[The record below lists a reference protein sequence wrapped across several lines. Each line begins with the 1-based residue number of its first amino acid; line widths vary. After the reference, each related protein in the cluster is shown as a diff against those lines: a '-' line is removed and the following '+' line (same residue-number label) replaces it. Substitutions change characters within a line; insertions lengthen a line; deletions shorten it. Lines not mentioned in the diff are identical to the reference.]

1 MSGSHTQNSGARL
14 DLRGV
19 LMATAALLTAGIL
32 LRAGGVGGEPIATA
46 GMVGDSGTFTAM
58 TARTGNQEVLYV
70 IDDRSE
76 HLLIYRVQNATDV
89 RLEARQDLRSLFTT
103 ARSAY
108 LGTAPGRGRP

>member
-1 MSGSHTQNSGARL
+1 MSSTHTAHTGARL
-14 DLRGV
+14 NLRGV

-32 LRAGGVGGEPIATA
+32 LRAGGVGGESIATA
-46 GMVGDSGTFTAM
+46 GMVGDSGSFTAM

-76 HLLIYRVQNATDV
+76 HLLIYRVQNAMEV
-89 RLEARQDLRSLFTT
+89 RLESMQDLRSLFTT